1 MALKPAKAA
10 SKETVVSNVKP
21 AKAAPKAAPKPAF
34 VRYVT
39 SKDYDNRLMIM
50 GLRPT
55 MPQIPGPCFYKVPQA
70 SVADFEAGREFQ
82 GGIVVRVDE

>member
-21 AKAAPKAAPKPAF
+21 AKAAPKPAF

-55 MPQIPGPCFYKVPQA
+55 MPQIPGPCYYKVPQA
-70 SVADFEAGREFQ
+70 NVADFEAGREFQ
-82 GGIVVRVDE
+82 GGIVVRVDD